1 MRKIILSTLA
11 GAFVAGALFVQPA
24 AAACWTNGYV
34 TECSHHHW
42 WHHRHHWHHWH
53 HWRPY

>member
-1 MRKIILSTLA
+1 MKRIILSTIA

-24 AAACWTNGYV
+24 AAACWSNGFA
-34 TECSHHHW
+34 TECSHWHHW
-42 WHHRHHWHHWH
+42 GHHRHYWH